1 MVATN
6 TNYYRKSEV
15 KGLDDTKGVK
25 GLVDAG
31 ITEVPRI
38 FHQPPESDD
47 HYSIKNSSS
56 DSEASHNLT
65 LIFSNNENVAK
76 VREAS
81 ETWGFFQIVNHGIP
95 VDVQEEIKDGV
106 RGFFD
111 LDTQVK
117 KELYSRDHSRPM
129 VYNSNFD
136 LYSSPA
142 TNWRDTVFVLYGS

>member
-56 DSEASHNLT
+56 DSEASQ
-65 LIFSNNENVAK
+65 F
-76 VREAS
+76 R
-81 ETWGFFQIVNHGIP
+81 IP
-95 VDVQEEIKDGV
+95 VI
-106 RGFFD
+106 D
-111 LDTQVK
+111 L
-117 KELYSRDHSRPM
+117 
-129 VYNSNFD
+129 
-136 LYSSPA
+136 
-142 TNWRDTVFVLYGS
+142 